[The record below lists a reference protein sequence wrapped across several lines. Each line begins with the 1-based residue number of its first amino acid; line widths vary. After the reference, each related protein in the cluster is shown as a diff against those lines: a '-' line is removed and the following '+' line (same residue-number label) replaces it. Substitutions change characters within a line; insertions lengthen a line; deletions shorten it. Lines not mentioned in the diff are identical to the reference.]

1 MNPNTPPTADLTKT
15 ITAYLVA
22 GGTPHVAAGAA
33 GVPRSTFRHWLKRG
47 HGPDADP
54 ACRHFRA
61 AVRQAHA
68 QSRLDAEVAVRKS
81 KPLDWLRYGPGKGSA
96 RRPDWTAARKAPART
111 AGRRDNPLLHPSTR
125 AVLHLLLEA
134 LTPFPE
140 ARAAAS
146 AAVGTDWHSPSFI
159 DT

>member
-1 MNPNTPPTADLTKT
+1 MNPDTAPTAELTKT

-33 GVPRSTFRHWLKRG
+33 GVPRSIYRHWLKRG
-47 HGPDADP
+47 RGPDADP
-54 ACRHFRA
+54 ACRHFSA

-96 RRPDWTAARKAPART
+96 RRPDWTAACKAPARPSGSRT
-111 AGRRDNPLLHPSTR
+111 NPLLHPSSR
-125 AVLHLLLEA
+125 AVLRLLLDA
-134 LTPFPE
+134 LAPFPE

-146 AAVGTDWHSPSFI
+146 AVVADGEMAFTVSH
-159 DT
+159 